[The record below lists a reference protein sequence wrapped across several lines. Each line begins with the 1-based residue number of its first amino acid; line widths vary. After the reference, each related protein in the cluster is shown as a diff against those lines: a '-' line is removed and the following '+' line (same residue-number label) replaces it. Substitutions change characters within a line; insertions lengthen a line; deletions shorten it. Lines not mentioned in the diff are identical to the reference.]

1 MLIEQGM
8 NAVFEKAGIEVG
20 HLADRNS
27 GKNESQ

>member
-1 MLIEQGM
+1 MLIDWVK